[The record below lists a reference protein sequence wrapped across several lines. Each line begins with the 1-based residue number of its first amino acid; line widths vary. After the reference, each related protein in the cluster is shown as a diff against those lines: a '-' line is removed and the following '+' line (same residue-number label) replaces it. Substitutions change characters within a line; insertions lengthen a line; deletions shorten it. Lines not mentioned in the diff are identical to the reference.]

1 MSSSL
6 GLYIE
11 NNLIK
16 YAKVS
21 RSNNEAIKVE
31 SFGVKFY
38 DNLQETINQIIEET
52 YSFKSDTTISINTN
66 EEIYNKI
73 EVFSMLNKKDIA
85 GVIKTEFEDI
95 CNQRDINQNIYEQ
108 RYIFT
113 GTKENERLQVIHIAM
128 PKTSIAQRKNQMNK
142 INGIFPVSVTIPNLI
157 KKEKKS
163 TVLIVNM
170 ENDTTITKV
179 SEKGILDINVI
190 KVGAKN
196 VLDNVNKKENSYSKS
211 YEICKNSTIYT
222 ENDKDLQYEENDYLD
237 DIMPTCYQLASEVRK
252 TVDESLEKIDKV
264 YLTGTLAII
273 NNIDIYFQD
282 ALRSTPCEVLK
293 PSFIN
298 NNSKINIKDYIEANS
313 AISIALYGLDKKKN
327 EINFLKET
335 SLDKFKMFLSSD
347 ASKKNT
353 QDAAKAVDEFLSKFS
368 RQYNTAFLTFGILT
382 FTYLLGGFIINNQF
396 NNKIQKT
403 EVAIANTNSRI
414 EKIKEYNKQFN
425 AQITDYQ
432 TIINNIQ
439 NMNDANSEDKR
450 YKNTIP
456 NLLNNIM
463 AIIPKNVQLT
473 SIENTSNSH
482 IVIIAK
488 TTKYEQAAYFKAKLK
503 TEKILKDVVSDSG
516 TIQSGYL
523 IVTIEGELP

>member
-1 MSSSL
+1 MASCL

-21 RSNNEAIKVE
+21 KNNEAIKVE
-31 SFGVKFY
+31 SFGIKFY
-38 DNLQETINQIIEET
+38 ENLQETINQIIEET
-52 YSFKSDTTISINTN
+52 YSFKSLISINAS

-73 EVFSMLNKKDIA
+73 EVFSMLNRKDIE

-95 CNQRDINQNIYEQ
+95 CSQRDINQNIYEQ

-113 GTKENERLQVIHIAM
+113 GTKENERLKVIHIAM
-128 PKTSIAQRKNQMNK
+128 PKTTIAQRKNQMNK
-142 INGIFPVSVTIPNLI
+142 INSILPVSVTIPNLV
-157 KKEKKS
+157 KKEKK
-163 TVLIVNM
+163 TTAIIVNM
-170 ENDTTITKV
+170 ESDTTITKF
-179 SEKGILDINVI
+179 SEKGILDISVLKI
-190 KVGAKN
+190 GAKN
-196 VLDNVNKKENSYSKS
+196 VLDSINKKENSYSKS

-237 DIMPTCYQLASEVRK
+237 DIMPTCYQLATEVRRM
-252 TVDESLEKIDKV
+252 VDESLEKIDKV
-264 YLTGTLAII
+264 YLTGTLAVI

-282 ALRSTPCEVLK
+282 ALKNVPCEIVR

-298 NNSKINIKDYIEANS
+298 INSKINIKDYIEVNS
-313 AISIALYGLDKKKN
+313 AISIALQGLDKKN
-327 EINFLKET
+327 TEINFTKES
-335 SLDKFKMFLSSD
+335 SLDKLKMILTID
-347 ASKKNT
+347 VSKKNT
-353 QDAAKAVDEFLSKFS
+353 QDVSKAVDDFLSKFG

-382 FTYLLGGFIINNQF
+382 AVYLIGGFVINNQF
-396 NNKIQKT
+396 NKKIQRT
-403 EVAIANTNSRI
+403 DIAISNTNSRI

-425 AQITDYQ
+425 TQITDYQ
-432 TIINNIQ
+432 TLINNIQ

-482 IVIIAK
+482 IVIVAK
-488 TTKYEQAAYFKAKLK
+488 TTKYEQAAFFKAKLK

-523 IVTIEGELP
+523 TVTIEGELP